1 MNPAHIHGSFSYP
14 SVYPLV
20 VLPLSVTRWLQF
32 THKNVP
38 SVALFFGVSMFNLSG
53 TLDVLLLLVVRPQ
66 LLLFARP
73 EERGESQIELGSA
86 DPEVQQVLH

>member
-1 MNPAHIHGSFSYP
+1 MAI
-14 SVYPLV
+14 
-20 VLPLSVTRWLQF
+20 
-32 THKNVP
+32 
-38 SVALFFGVSMFNLSG
+38 FFGVSMFNLSG
-53 TLDVLLLLVVRPQ
+53 TVDVLLLLIVRPQ